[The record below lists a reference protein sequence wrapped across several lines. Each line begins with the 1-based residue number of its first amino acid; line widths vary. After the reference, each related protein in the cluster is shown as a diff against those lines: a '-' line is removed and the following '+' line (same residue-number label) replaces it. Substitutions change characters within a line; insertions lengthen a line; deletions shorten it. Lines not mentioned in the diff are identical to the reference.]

1 MPIIKAVVPVAGLG
15 TRLLPTTK
23 AIPKVML
30 PLGRYPAIQHVVEE
44 MVAAGLRKF
53 LFVTSQANSLIKEQ
67 FDNNDR
73 EIEFSYIEQP
83 IPEGSTKPEGTGAAI
98 ACAERFV
105 NGDHFV
111 VAYGDTIIHST
122 RKPNYVRRMIEEHLR
137 HGVSCTLG
145 VRSVGPDRVS
155 QYGVVKPNA
164 AADTSS
170 ESFQIDDV
178 VEKPSPENAPS
189 DLAINGRYVFGP
201 GVFDEIRTLSPGP
214 RNEIEVTDAIRGLI
228 QSRGGVRSVQM
239 DSGEIRYDI
248 GNHETYFKA
257 FIDFALQDAD
267 YGQAVRSY
275 LAERSEEA

>member
-1 MPIIKAVVPVAGLG
+1 MPIIKAVVPAAGLG

-30 PLGRYPAIQHVVEE
+30 PLGRYPAIQHVIEE

-53 LFVTSQANSLIKEQ
+53 LLVTSQSKSIIEDQLDSNS
-67 FDNNDR
+67 R
-73 EIEFSYIEQP
+73 GIEFSYVQQP

-105 NGDHFV
+105 GGDPFV

-122 RKPNYVRRMIEEHLR
+122 RKPNYVRRMIEEHLE
-137 HGVSCTLG
+137 HDAGCTLG

-155 QYGVVKPNA
+155 QYGVVKPEAN
-164 AADTSS
+164 ADTSS
-170 ESFQIDDV
+170 ESFLIDDV
-178 VEKPSPENAPS
+178 IEKPSPENAPS
-189 DLAINGRYVFGP
+189 DLAINGRYIFGP
-201 GVFDEIRTLSPGP
+201 EIFDEIRTLSPGP

-228 QSRGGVRSVQM
+228 QSRRGVRSVQM
-239 DSGEIRYDI
+239 KADEVRYDI
-248 GNHETYFKA
+248 GNHETYYKA

-267 YGQAVRSY
+267 HGEAVRSY
-275 LAERSEEA
+275 LTARSEEG